1 LYCFEQA
8 KRREAVMGGQGREPG
23 TRVVDLL
30 DLADRT
36 VGSCLARASATLGI
50 SREQWRTLMLLD
62 EGVDDATTEAPG
74 HAMGEIAARAAVP
87 APTATRLVDKLVA
100 EGLAYRRSDDWDR
113 RRVHV
118 HISPEGHALVAR
130 TAGELDEAFGTV
142 LADLAPRDRIDLV
155 GLLSRLEQAAAQRP
169 EPSAP

>member
-1 LYCFEQA
+1 
-8 KRREAVMGGQGREPG
+8 MSGQSRAPQV
-23 TRVVDLL
+23 RLVDLL

-36 VGSCLARASATLGI
+36 VGSCLARASSTSGI

-62 EGVDDATTEAPG
+62 EGVDDEPAEAPG
-74 HAMGEIAARAAVP
+74 HTMGEIAARAAVP

-130 TAGELDEAFGTV
+130 TAAELDEALGTV
-142 LADLAPRDRIDLV
+142 LADLDPGDRTGLV
-155 GLLSRLEQAAAQRP
+155 GLLTRLEQAATLRP
-169 EPSAP
+169 EPSPR